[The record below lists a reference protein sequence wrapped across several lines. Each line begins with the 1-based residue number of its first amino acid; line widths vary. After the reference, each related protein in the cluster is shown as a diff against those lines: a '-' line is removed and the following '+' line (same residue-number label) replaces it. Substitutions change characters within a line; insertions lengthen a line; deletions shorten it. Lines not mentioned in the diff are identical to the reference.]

1 MRELPV
7 AGHGLVGGE
16 LPVAVGALL
25 GPVVAVHPHVLLQV
39 AGRVGLAANV
49 AHGGLEVGRPG
60 VIQTVDLQSPGRF
73 FSGVPRIQELLY
85 LQGRFQFFKT
95 LHKDAEADSA
105 SLSRKFPPGGKY

>member
-7 AGHGLVGGE
+7 TGHGLVGGE

-39 AGRVGLAANV
+39 TGRVGFAANV

-60 VIQTVDLQSPGRF
+60 VIQTVDLQSGCSVVLRKQLP
-73 FSGVPRIQELLY
+73 Y
-85 LQGRFQFFKT
+85 LQGRFQLFKN
-95 LHKDAEADSA
+95 
-105 SLSRKFPPGGKY
+105 